1 MPQSLSTAQVE
12 SEYRIFEDYIMAD
25 VNTSYIAVK
34 RELHLWYFSYT
45 LRLSR
50 KLYTI
55 CVCSWKCKTTAVDFS
70 VSLVMLLS
78 CGINYIL

>member
-50 KLYTI
+50 KLYI
-55 CVCSWKCKTTAVDFS
+55 CVCSGKYKTTAVDFS